1 MKMTLYLIVDPMCSW
16 CWGFRS
22 AWQALREELPS
33 SVQIIDLMG
42 GLAQDTDQ
50 PMDEPTRQYVQNA
63 WRTVASRTSTPFN
76 FEFWETCKPRRTT
89 YPACRAVIA
98 AGLQD
103 RCARSTMYE
112 AIQRGYFLEA
122 RNPSDTD
129 TLIAIAHQI
138 GIDSGQ
144 FARDLETPQT
154 QKTFADELAT
164 VRTFGVTGFPTVIWR
179 CEDDEDNSRYGLL
192 CAGYTD
198 ADSLRARWAE
208 LIC

>member
-16 CWGFRS
+16 CWGFS
-22 AWQALREELPS
+22 SVWHALREELPS

-50 PMDEPTRQYVQNA
+50 PMDESTRQYVQNA
-63 WRTVASRTSTPFN
+63 WRTVASRTSALFN

-144 FARDLETPQT
+144 FARDLEAPQT
-154 QKTFADELAT
+154 QKTFAGELAT

-179 CEDDEDNSRYGLL
+179 CEEDEGNSRYGLL

-198 ADSLRARWAE
+198 TDSLRARWAE